1 MNKEN
6 NKLGM
11 GLGALLNTNNK
22 KKSSTNKIDIS
33 KIYPNKKQPRKNF
46 EEKEIKELSDS
57 IKNQGLIQ
65 PIVVRETSGNM
76 YEIIAGE
83 RRWRACQLAGLHSVN
98 CVVMSVDDKSVYELA
113 LIENIQRENLNVVE
127 EAKAYK
133 NLIES
138 NGIKN
143 EELSKKI
150 GKSSSHISNL
160 IRILDL
166 DNEIHQMIIDG
177 KISMGHARA
186 LIGVPSAVEK
196 AKEILE
202 EAGWKDNNGDGIREK
217 NGKNL
222 IVRHVTKG
230 DYKNRKPAEFYQ
242 AQLKE
247 VGIDAVVE
255 AMAYEATARRYA
267 DNAYEMARLGYALF
281 DAHDTFY
288 LPFHSSQ
295 VEGGGQFNRSRVIDP
310 KIDDLISK
318 GVAETDI
325 EKRYEIYKELQMYVM
340 EQALF
345 LPSYE
350 VTFSHVHY
358 PYVKDLKVDLLGR
371 EYFYDV
377 YLDKK

>member
-46 EEKEIKELSDS
+46 EEKEIKELSNS

-65 PIVVRETSGNM
+65 PIVVRETPGNM

-113 LIENIQRENLNVVE
+113 LIENIQRENLNIVE

-133 NLIES
+133 NLIEL

-166 DNEIHQMIIDG
+166 DEEIHQMIIDG

-186 LIGVPSAVEK
+186 LIGVPNAVEK
-196 AKEILE
+196 AKEIF
-202 EAGWKDNNGDGIREK
+202 EK
-217 NGKNL
+217 KL
-222 IVRHVTKG
+222 SVR
-230 DYKNRKPAEFYQ
+230 
-242 AQLKE
+242 
-247 VGIDAVVE
+247 
-255 AMAYEATARRYA
+255 
-267 DNAYEMARLGYALF
+267 
-281 DAHDTFY
+281 
-288 LPFHSSQ
+288 
-295 VEGGGQFNRSRVIDP
+295 
-310 KIDDLISK
+310 
-318 GVAETDI
+318 DI
-325 EKRYEIYKELQMYVM
+325 EKSTSKHKKTRRKQTEKDPNIADLEKELSDKIGLKT
-340 EQALF
+340 EI
-345 LPSYE
+345 E
-350 VTFSHVHY
+350 FSENGSSGSLKLY
-358 PYVKDLKVDLLGR
+358 YSDLNQ
-371 EYFYDV
+371 
-377 YLDKK
+377 LDEIMKRLKK

>member
-22 KKSSTNKIDIS
+22 NKSSTNKIDIS

-46 EEKEIKELSDS
+46 EEKEIRELSDS

-65 PIVVRETSGNM
+65 PIVVREKSGNM

-113 LIENIQRENLNVVE
+113 LIENIQRENLNIVE

-133 NLIES
+133 NLIEL

-166 DNEIHQMIIDG
+166 DEEIHQMIIDG

-186 LIGVPSAVEK
+186 LIGVPNAVEK
-196 AKEILE
+196 AKEIF
-202 EAGWKDNNGDGIREK
+202 EK
-217 NGKNL
+217 KL
-222 IVRHVTKG
+222 SVR
-230 DYKNRKPAEFYQ
+230 
-242 AQLKE
+242 
-247 VGIDAVVE
+247 
-255 AMAYEATARRYA
+255 
-267 DNAYEMARLGYALF
+267 
-281 DAHDTFY
+281 
-288 LPFHSSQ
+288 
-295 VEGGGQFNRSRVIDP
+295 
-310 KIDDLISK
+310 
-318 GVAETDI
+318 DI
-325 EKRYEIYKELQMYVM
+325 EKSTSKHKKTRRKQTEKDPNIADLEKELSDKIGLKT
-340 EQALF
+340 EI
-345 LPSYE
+345 E
-350 VTFSHVHY
+350 FSENGSSGSLKLY
-358 PYVKDLKVDLLGR
+358 YSDLNQ
-371 EYFYDV
+371 
-377 YLDKK
+377 LDEIMKRLKK